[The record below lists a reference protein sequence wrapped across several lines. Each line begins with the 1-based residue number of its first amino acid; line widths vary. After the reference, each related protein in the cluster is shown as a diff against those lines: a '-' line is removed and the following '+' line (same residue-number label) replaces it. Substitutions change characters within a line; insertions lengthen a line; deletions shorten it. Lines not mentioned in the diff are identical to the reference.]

1 MKLSRYVN
9 GTRCHSEIA
18 PGTTLLEFLRGKGLM
33 GAKAGCDTGSCGL
46 CTVWVDEVPILS
58 CTYPAARAQGK
69 HVTTIE
75 GMRQQAALLGR
86 YLAENGS
93 EQCGYCSPGLIMT
106 VLALEKEHP
115 AATDAEISAYLAGNL
130 CRCSGYAGQ
139 LAGIRA
145 YLNRG
150 KGALE

>member
-1 MKLSRYVN
+1 M
-9 GTRCHSEIA
+9 
-18 PGTTLLEFLRGKGLM
+18 
-33 GAKAGCDTGSCGL
+33 
-46 CTVWVDEVPILS
+46 
-58 CTYPAARAQGK
+58 
-69 HVTTIE
+69 
-75 GMRQQAALLGR
+75 GR